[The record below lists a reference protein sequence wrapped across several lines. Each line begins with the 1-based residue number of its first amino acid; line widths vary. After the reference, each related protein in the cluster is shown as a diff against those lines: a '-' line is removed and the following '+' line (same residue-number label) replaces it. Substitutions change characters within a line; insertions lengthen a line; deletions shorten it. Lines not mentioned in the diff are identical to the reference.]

1 MKSSDP
7 IVSVVLPTFN
17 RAGLLPRAVRSV
29 VGQTF
34 SSWEVIIVDDG
45 STDETAA
52 VASDLRADVGDRLVC
67 AVQPHAGASV
77 ARNTGI
83 ERARGRLV
91 AFLDSD
97 DEFLPDKL
105 ERQVAL
111 FEQRFDLG
119 LVFSDMSFEMV
130 DGAWH
135 ASAFESCA
143 GIVRSVPVEDLGD
156 GRKMCGPDFVDYLVR
171 RYFIPTITGMVR
183 RDVLDDDV
191 RFLPGQCY
199 SEEWLFFLEVARRS
213 RCGFIDAP
221 LSVQHCQPGS
231 VSLSSVWRNVDQQC
245 RALREIRR
253 RFPEVSRAARRAVR
267 DQLAFCCRQLGFD
280 AYKRGLYG
288 DARRRFTESLTYRPG
303 FRDAVYV
310 LQALWRQVLP
320 E

>member
-1 MKSSDP
+1 MNTSDP
-7 IVSVVLPTFN
+7 TVSVVLPTFH

-34 SSWEVIIVDDG
+34 GSWEVIIVDDG
-45 STDETAA
+45 STDETADV
-52 VASDLRADVGDRLVC
+52 VAGLRTEVGDRLVF
-67 AVQPHAGASV
+67 VQQSHAGASV

-83 ERARGRLV
+83 ERARGRFV

-105 ERQVAL
+105 KRQVAM
-111 FEQRFDLG
+111 FERRPDLG

-135 ASAFESCA
+135 ASAFERCSP
-143 GIVRSVPVEDLGD
+143 IVRDVPAEDLGD
-156 GRKMCGPDFVDYLVR
+156 GQRVCGPQFVDYLVR

-231 VSLSSVWRNVDQQC
+231 VSLSSVWRNIDQQC

-253 RFPEVSRAARRAVR
+253 RFPGVSRAARRAVR

-280 AYKRGLYG
+280 AYKRGAYG
-288 DARRRFTESLTYRPG
+288 AARRHFAEGWACRPG
-303 FRDAVYV
+303 LRDAVYV
-310 LQALWRQVLP
+310 LQTLWRQVLP
-320 E
+320 G